1 LAVLLEVAPGVP
13 LVRRSRRYRVDDK
26 PVQVSVAYL
35 PAAVVAGS
43 RIAEPDTGVGGTY
56 ARLRELGHEPV
67 RWVEELSVRMPT
79 PREATLLTLSTG
91 TPVATIT
98 RTAFTADDAPIEVND
113 MTFDG
118 AAYTFV
124 YDIYV
129 E

>member
-1 LAVLLEVAPGVP
+1 
-13 LVRRSRRYRVDDK
+13 
-26 PVQVSVAYL
+26 
-35 PAAVVAGS
+35 
-43 RIAEPDTGVGGTY
+43 
-56 ARLRELGHEPV
+56 V

-79 PREATLLTLSTG
+79 PDEATLLRLGTG

-118 AAYTFV
+118 SAYTFV
-124 YDIYV
+124 YDIST